1 MEKNKVH
8 EIYEWIIVILL
19 SLIIFSGDTVL
30 SSYKEKFLIVLDLI
44 VFLHFLIG
52 KKQLNIKIT
61 HITVFWTI
69 ILIYLIFSVFYS
81 IDLNTTK
88 NLLLFY
94 MLGIS
99 LLFVNFNQDLFMK
112 LLKVFKIVSIV
123 IAISIFIEFVIP
135 NTFVTFF
142 NHFFQSP
149 ANVLLETQSNYYSGL
164 MGEKAYAAVSICI
177 GICIIMYETF
187 INRKRKKN
195 E

>member
-1 MEKNKVH
+1 MATNKIH

-19 SLIIFSGDTVL
+19 SLIIFSGDTIL

-88 NLLLFY
+88 SLLLFY
-94 MLGIS
+94 MLGIY
-99 LLFVNFNQDLFMK
+99 LLFVNFN
-112 LLKVFKIVSIV
+112 
-123 IAISIFIEFVIP
+123 
-135 NTFVTFF
+135 
-142 NHFFQSP
+142 
-149 ANVLLETQSNYYSGL
+149 
-164 MGEKAYAAVSICI
+164 
-177 GICIIMYETF
+177 
-187 INRKRKKN
+187 
-195 E
+195 